1 MGWFATNALRE
12 SRLLRRFLNLPTY
25 LAGSDGGVDGIVDSA
40 GNTIDFGLPVYT
52 YGQQPNPY
60 AVPKYTEILID
71 PACLTGSGATTQ
83 GIKLRSDLVNWRF
96 ADAGQVL
103 YANSGSIATPL
114 VSGVAAGAFTT
125 TEVSMWGSLNPIMIP
140 AFMLYKGFR
149 GRLKCTLIKS
159 GTTAGWEIWIR
170 IGKTPISGG
179 VAAND
184 QLFLV
189 QSLANANNGQY
200 QVDVEFAITSAGVSV
215 NGALAGETTCGFTTK
230 LRMTPNLNITGM
242 VVDKGALMS
251 TVDDAIVNINI
262 RGTTGD
268 TFSLLDYNFTAFPT

>member
-1 MGWFATNALRE
+1 MAVDNWYEG
-12 SRLLRRFLNLPTY
+12 FLEEGFMAKLPSAAYDDSGNFQY
-25 LAGSDGGVDGIVDSA
+25 LQSDTGPIGFGI
-40 GNTIDFGLPVYT
+40 PVYT

-83 GIKLRSDLVNWRF
+83 GIKMRSDLVNWRF
-96 ADAGQVL
+96 ADAGQIL

-114 VSGVAAGAFTT
+114 VSGVAAGALTT

-140 AFMLYKGFR
+140 AFMLYKNFR

-200 QVDVEFAITSAGVSV
+200 QVDVEFVITSAGASV
-215 NGALAGETTCGFTTK
+215 FGALPGDTTCGFTTK
-230 LRMTPNLNITGM
+230 FRMTPNLNITGM
-242 VVDKGALMS
+242 VVDKGTQMA
-251 TVDDAIVNINI
+251 TDADTIVNINV

-268 TFSLLDYNFTAFPT
+268 TFSLLDYNFTAYPA